1 MKLTNRRAASR
12 TGGAFYQVVTCL
24 LAVGAGA
31 WIGARYMG
39 VEMGDLAYTAL
50 DETELLDNV
59 PDDWRPQRSDCPP
72 EGCPPPETAEER
84 AVQLREELND
94 LRLEVATL
102 RTAVESGSPL
112 PTTSGEQT
120 VRREAT
126 LAYWSRLVEISNE
139 LAQLQQNVEPAAS
152 GATTGHAFD
161 LRRRAF
167 DYASRAIQATP
178 YQGVDPEALEGGA
191 RLSEWFEHG
200 AELYQQ
206 ATDVWDGLAGAKRAP
221 LAESS
226 LNKSRAQHRK
236 ESELVRA
243 KLAEL
248 NSLLSRRYAV
258 AFPAIKI

>member
-1 MKLTNRRAASR
+1 
-12 TGGAFYQVVTCL
+12 
-24 LAVGAGA
+24 
-31 WIGARYMG
+31 MG
-39 VEMGDLAYTAL
+39 VEIGDLAYTAL

-72 EGCPPPETAEER
+72 EGCPPPESAEER
-84 AVQLREELND
+84 AAQLREELNG

-102 RTAVESGSPL
+102 RTAAESGSEL
-112 PTTSGEQT
+112 LTSTSGEQS

-139 LAQLQQNVEPAAS
+139 LAELEQNVEPATS
-152 GATTGHAFD
+152 GTTTGHAFD
-161 LRRRAF
+161 VRRRAF
-167 DYASRAIQATP
+167 DYASRAITATP

-191 RLSEWFEHG
+191 RLSEWFKHG
-200 AELYQQ
+200 ADLYAQ
-206 ATDVWDGLAGAKRAP
+206 ATEVWDGLAGAKRAP
-221 LAESS
+221 VAEAA
-226 LNKSRAQHRK
+226 LTKSRAQHRK

-258 AFPAIKI
+258 AFPAVEI